1 MVPLGRRDGAVSS
14 AASVRP
20 NMVDT
25 TFTVDQLAQ
34 RFSSKGLSMDDLV
47 ILSGK
52 IPHSKP
58 FPLETC

>member
-47 ILSGK
+47 ILSGN
-52 IPHSKP
+52 PP
-58 FPLETC
+58 